1 MKSKNPMLT
10 SMETVT
16 FSYTTAFWSWDDWE
30 LQLDWMALHGINL
43 PLAWVG
49 FEHTLV
55 EVFREI
61 GLTDPEIASFLSGPA
76 FQAWNRFGN
85 IQGDW
90 GPNGPVALPQAWID
104 GQFELQKKIVARMV
118 DLGMTPVLPAFPGF
132 VPHAISRVF
141 PNASVVNAPQWAGFP
156 PRYSN
161 NSFLE
166 PFDDHFAQLQK
177 SFISKQKAAYGN
189 VTHIYTLDQYNELNP
204 YSGNLTYLHDI
215 ATSTIQSLKSVD
227 PNAIWLM
234 QGWLFYEASDFWT
247 DERVR
252 AYLSGVDNNDML
264 VLDLYSE
271 SAPQWQR
278 THSYYGK
285 PWIWCMLHDYG
296 GNMGLYGQI
305 MNITQNPVEAL
316 GSSDS
321 LVGFGL
327 TPEGQ
332 EGNEILYDL
341 LLSQAWSRQAIDTKE
356 YFSNW
361 VTSRYAAAGSQSIP
375 NSLYQA
381 WDIMRTTVYNNTNF
395 TAAQSVT
402 ESILVYEPSTSGL
415 VDRISFDPTTITY
428 DPSVLV
434 QAWQDMYHAASEE
447 SALWQ
452 NPSYQYDMVDITRQ
466 VMANAF
472 VPLYKNLVSTYMVSN
487 KTSSRAGIS
496 AAGSKLIDLLNC
508 LDAVLSTNENFRLD
522 RWIESA
528 RAWAGHGNDAAYY
541 EYNARNQITLWGP
554 TGEINDYASKQWGEL
569 VSTYY
574 VPRWKIFVNY
584 LQSTPKEK
592 YNATA
597 LHDAMMNFELKWQT
611 ETWKGV
617 STSPSGNDLQSV
629 LDHVVKKWPG
639 VFGQK

>member
-1 MKSKNPMLT
+1 MLT
-10 SMETVT
+10 LVGTVT
-16 FSYTTAFWSWDDWE
+16 FSYTAAFWSWEDWE

-61 GLTDPEIASFLSGPA
+61 GLTDNEISSFLSGPS

-90 GPNGPVALPQAWID
+90 GPNGPEALPDTWIK

-132 VPHAISRVF
+132 VPRAIKRVF
-141 PNASVVNAPQWAGFP
+141 PDASVVNASQWNGFP
-156 PRYSN
+156 RRYSYD
-161 NSFLE
+161 SFLE
-166 PFDDHFAQLQK
+166 PFDDHFPQLQK

-227 PNAIWLM
+227 ANAIWLM

-247 DERVR
+247 NERVQ
-252 AYLSGVDNNDML
+252 AYLSGVNNADML
-264 VLDLYSE
+264 ILDLYSE
-271 SAPQWQR
+271 SEPQWQR
-278 THSYYGK
+278 TQSYHGK

-305 MNITQNPVEAL
+305 MNLTQNPVEAL
-316 GSSDS
+316 DTSES

-332 EGNEILYDL
+332 AGNEIIYDL
-341 LLSQAWSRQAIDTKE
+341 LLTQAWSERAIDTKE

-361 VTSRYAAAGSQSIP
+361 VTTRYAAAALKSIP

-381 WDIMRTTVYNNTNF
+381 WETMRTTVYNNTNL

-402 ESILVYEPSTSGL
+402 ESIFVYEPSISGL
-415 VDRISFDPTTITY
+415 VDRTGFDPTTLTY

-434 QAWQDMYHAASEE
+434 QAWQHMYHAATEE

-452 NPSYQYDMVDITRQ
+452 NPSYKYDMVDVTRQ
-466 VMANAF
+466 VLANAF
-472 VPLYKNLVSTYMVSN
+472 VPLYTDLVSTYTASN
-487 KTSSRAGIS
+487 STSRKSKIS
-496 AAGSKLIDLLNC
+496 AAGTRMVNLLNS
-508 LDAVLSTNENFRLD
+508 LDAVLSTNENFRLG

-528 RAWAGHGNDAAYY
+528 RAWASHDKDAAYY

-554 TGEINDYASKQWGEL
+554 TGEISDYASKHWAGL

-574 VPRWKIFVNY
+574 VPRWKAFVKY
-584 LQSTPKEK
+584 LQSTPREK

-597 LHDAMMNFELKWQT
+597 LHDTMMDFELKWQT
-611 ETWKGV
+611 EIWSENSTC
-617 STSPSGNDLQSV
+617 STSNDLKSV
-629 LDHVVKKWPG
+629 LDHVIQEWPG